1 MQDTATPHAALYSH
15 RAVALWLFI
24 VAGCVAG
31 LVLLGGLTRLMGA
44 GLSITEWQPVIGIIP
59 PLSLADWEI
68 AFQKYQTIA
77 EYRLVNSDMSLAE
90 FKIIYW
96 WEWAHRL
103 MGRAIGL
110 IFLVPFLWFLWRKH
124 IPARFI
130 APLCVLFALGGL
142 QGFIGWYMVQSGLEA
157 DRINVSQYRLAVHLG
172 LALIIFGMSLWLA
185 LRLWHKDKKQGDKL
199 PAHQFYFAF
208 VLLGLIF
215 LQCLAGAL
223 VAGLEAGKTYTD
235 WPFMDGQFIPSGLL
249 AMSPLIV
256 NFFENILTV
265 QWQHRIIAYLLFGLA
280 IWHYWQQTRSTSAR
294 SAPAES
300 NVASNSAA
308 WLALA
313 ICGQAILGIA
323 TVMGAVPLILAVLH
337 QFGALLVL
345 TIAIYHLYR
354 LRIACNIE

>member
-1 MQDTATPHAALYSH
+1 
-15 RAVALWLFI
+15 
-24 VAGCVAG
+24 
-31 LVLLGGLTRLMGA
+31 
-44 GLSITEWQPVIGIIP
+44 
-59 PLSLADWEI
+59 
-68 AFQKYQTIA
+68 
-77 EYRLVNSDMSLAE
+77 
-90 FKIIYW
+90 
-96 WEWAHRL
+96 
-103 MGRAIGL
+103 
-110 IFLVPFLWFLWRKH
+110 
-124 IPARFI
+124 
-130 APLCVLFALGGL
+130 
-142 QGFIGWYMVQSGLEA
+142 
-157 DRINVSQYRLAVHLG
+157 
-172 LALIIFGMSLWLA
+172 IIFGMSLWLA

-223 VAGLEAGKTYTD
+223 VAGLEAGRTYTD
-235 WPFMDGQFIPSGLL
+235 WPFMDGQFIPSGLF

>member
-1 MQDTATPHAALYSH
+1 MQDIATPHAALYPH

-31 LVLLGGLTRLMGA
+31 LVLVGGLTRLMGA
-44 GLSITEWQPVIGIIP
+44 GLSITEWQPIIGIIP
-59 PLSLADWEI
+59 PLSLADWEL
-68 AFQKYQTIA
+68 AFQKYQTIG
-77 EYRLVNSDMSLAE
+77 EYRLINSDMNLAE

-103 MGRAIGL
+103 VGRAIGL
-110 IFLVPFLWFLWRKH
+110 IFLLPFLWFLWRKH

-130 APLCVLFALGGL
+130 APLWILFALGGL

-185 LRLWHKDKKQGDKL
+185 LRLWHENREQRDKKQGDKI
-199 PAHQFYFAF
+199 PARQFYFAS
-208 VLLGLIF
+208 VLLGLVF

-235 WPFMDGQFIPSGLL
+235 WPLMDGQFIPSGLF
-249 AMSPLIV
+249 AMSPLFV

-265 QWQHRIIAYLLFGLA
+265 QWQHRLIAYLLFGLA
-280 IWHYWQQTRSTSAR
+280 IWHYWQQAR
-294 SAPAES
+294 SAPA
-300 NVASNSAA
+300 ATTANSAA

-354 LRIACNIE
+354 VLTLDR